1 MVELGK
7 IICLD
12 GYRRRRAQDRLAAS
26 GLAVPAQIA
35 PRIPTERLEAM
46 VDAVTRYQRQFDRY
60 WAPAP
65 GSNG

>member
-1 MVELGK
+1 MAELGK

-12 GYRRRRAQDRLAAS
+12 AVRRRRAQDRLAAS
-26 GLAVPAQIA
+26 GVAVPETIA

-46 VDAVTRYQRQFDRY
+46 VDTVTRYTREHDRY

>member
-1 MVELGK
+1 MAELGK
-7 IICLD
+7 IVCLD

-26 GLAVPAQIA
+26 RLAVPEAIA
-35 PRIPTERLEAM
+35 PRIPTQRLEAM
-46 VDAVTRYQRQFDRY
+46 VDAVTRYTREHDRY